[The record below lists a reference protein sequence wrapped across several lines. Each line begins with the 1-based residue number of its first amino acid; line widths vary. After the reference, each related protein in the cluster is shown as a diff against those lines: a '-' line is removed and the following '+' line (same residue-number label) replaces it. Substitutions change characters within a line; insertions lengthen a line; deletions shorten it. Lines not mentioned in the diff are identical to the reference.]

1 MLESMRRLH
10 PRGAANRGICVDAE
24 GATLG
29 PDCTLVCRDSS
40 GYPTVDRDTASDLQK
55 CVLDIDRD
63 RDWLF
68 QQCRRIA
75 DALNKGEVALAQV
88 YGLHIPI
95 GDLDDRTLRRIAAV
109 ELAKGGF
116 KPDEPRLPKGG
127 PHGGE
132 WTSGG
137 DGGDNDS
144 GQSAPIALDSTTV
157 ETPAPASAPTSSE
170 GPIKWEFKPPTAA
183 PVTAGGGDGRAMP
196 SAEPP
201 TTLGSP
207 DFSPDVPVGSDPDPG
222 TGNPLLDVPGID
234 AIDPDYSLENLMLFF
249 LGTGS
254 AGRLSRLAR
263 ALIRLGISRDGD
275 VDTHHIVASLAQ
287 RADPARKILRRFS
300 IDLDDP
306 ANGVFLPRTQ
316 HRELH
321 TNPYYDAVNEALAG
335 AKTKSEA
342 IQLLRSIAHRLGEG
356 RFP

>member
-1 MLESMRRLH
+1 
-10 PRGAANRGICVDAE
+10 
-24 GATLG
+24 
-29 PDCTLVCRDSS
+29 
-40 GYPTVDRDTASDLQK
+40 
-55 CVLDIDRD
+55 
-63 RDWLF
+63 
-68 QQCRRIA
+68 
-75 DALNKGEVALAQV
+75 
-88 YGLHIPI
+88 
-95 GDLDDRTLRRIAAV
+95 
-109 ELAKGGF
+109 
-116 KPDEPRLPKGG
+116 
-127 PHGGE
+127 
-132 WTSGG
+132 
-137 DGGDNDS
+137 
-144 GQSAPIALDSTTV
+144 
-157 ETPAPASAPTSSE
+157 
-170 GPIKWEFKPPTAA
+170 
-183 PVTAGGGDGRAMP
+183 MP